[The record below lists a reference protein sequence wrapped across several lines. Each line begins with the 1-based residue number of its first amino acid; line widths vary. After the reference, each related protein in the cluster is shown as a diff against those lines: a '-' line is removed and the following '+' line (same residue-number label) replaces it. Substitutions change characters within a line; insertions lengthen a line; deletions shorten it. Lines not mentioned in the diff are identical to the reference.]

1 MYKDVEYYKKLAAE
15 HGVELTND
23 DFFVDDNG
31 EVSLNGTDP
40 EELIHAMFGE

>member
-1 MYKDVEYYKKLAAE
+1 MYKDVEYYKKLAD
-15 HGVELTND
+15 D